1 MRYFGLLGYP
11 LSHSFSQKYFTDK
24 FIAEGITDCVYENFS
39 VPAIA
44 VFQTILA
51 NKPALEGFNIT
62 IPYKREVLAFLDSA
76 TDSVNK
82 MGACNCVK
90 ITNGKLVGYNTDIVG
105 FKQSLLPFLKHY
117 HQKALILGT
126 GGASSAVEYV
136 LNELS
141 IPYQF
146 VSRVATA
153 TAISYESLGAEM
165 LQTHKLIVNTTPLG
179 MYPNMQDRPA
189 IPYELLTPE
198 HHLFDLIYNPAETKF
213 LAEGKR
219 MGASIQNGLEML
231 VLQAEESWR
240 IWNET
245 N

>member
-24 FIAEGITDCVYENFS
+24 FIAEGITNCIYENFS
-39 VPAIA
+39 VPEIA
-44 VFQTILA
+44 LFKTILA
-51 NKPALEGFNIT
+51 NQPALEGFNIT
-62 IPYKREVLAFLDSA
+62 IPYKRAVLAFLDSA

-90 ITNGKLVGYNTDIVG
+90 ISNGKLVGYNTDIVG
-105 FKQSLLPFLKHY
+105 FKQSLLPFIKPY
-117 HQKALILGT
+117 HQQALILGT

-153 TAISYESLGAEM
+153 TAISYDMVSAIM
-165 LQTHKLIVNTTPLG
+165 LQSHKLIINATPLG
-179 MYPNMQDRPA
+179 MYPNVQDCPA

-219 MGASIQNGLEML
+219 MGASVQNGLEML

-245 N
+245 I

>member
-24 FIAEGITDCVYENFS
+24 FLASGITDCVYENFS
-39 VPAIA
+39 VQEITT
-44 VFQTILA
+44 FKTILA
-51 NKPALEGFNIT
+51 NQPALEGFNIT
-62 IPYKREVLAFLDSA
+62 IPYKREVLAFLDSE
-76 TDSVNK
+76 TDSVQK

-90 ITNGKLVGYNTDIVG
+90 ITHGKLVGYNTDIVG
-105 FKQSLLPFLKHY
+105 FKHSVLPFLKPY
-117 HQKALILGT
+117 HQKAIILGT

-165 LQTHKLIVNTTPLG
+165 LASHKLIINATPLG
-179 MYPNMQDRPA
+179 MYPNVQDCPA

-198 HHLFDLIYNPAETKF
+198 HHLFDLIYNPTETKF
-213 LAEGKR
+213 LADGKR

-245 N
+245 K